1 MLMVLIIRK
10 KGASLQEAPD
20 TFNFMDEK

>member
-20 TFNFMDEK
+20 TFNFMEEK